1 MTKEDLLKII
11 GDGKHSVTFVLRS
24 GSIWCYDITKHSDLC
39 LKNPYGTERIYV
51 RTRDGEYP
59 MAGLEDIDRAF
70 VGVTKTL
77 ESTFGYIGSDPEFFY
92 EKDGVVVPSSE
103 VLTTDFP
110 HVIRDG
116 VQGELNPSPDSCRQR
131 SGGHFLEALNQ
142 AIDFG
147 MLAGAELSL
156 KQAVEVPDS
165 VWDRMS
171 EQDKEFGCNP
181 TLNVYKED
189 IEKPSGTET
198 RLRSAGGHVHISLSK
213 VHKLRHRTFVKLL
226 DIVVGNTLVLI
237 DRDPANKARR
247 TIYGRAGEYR
257 LKEYGVEY
265 RVPSNFWIR
274 HYILW
279 SGLAALVRNAIA
291 LLTNGHG
298 RALLRHM
305 DMDKVREAIN
315 NNDYELALENYK
327 RFVEYLDKHCISFG
341 VGLGLTYREKFL
353 IWATNKNPLSYFPS
367 NASEL
372 RSYFEQRKGYGEGR
386 FIYSGGGFEYF
397 LNKIVKHDS

>member
-1 MTKEDLLKII
+1 MTREDILKII
-11 GDGKHSVTFVLRS
+11 GDGKQSITFVLDS
-24 GSIWCYDITKHSDLC
+24 GSMWCYDISRHSEIGIKD
-39 LKNPYGTERIYV
+39 YFGTDRISV
-51 RTRDGEYP
+51 KINGNTFHAVELRT
-59 MAGLEDIDRAF
+59 IVRAF
-70 VGVTKTL
+70 VGVTKVL
-77 ESTFGYIGSDPEFFY
+77 KSTFAYIGSDPEFFY

-103 VLTTDFP
+103 VLASDHT

-116 VQGELNPSPDSCRQR
+116 VQGELNPSPDNCRQR
-131 SGGHFLEALNQ
+131 SGARFLEALEE
-142 AIDFG
+142 AIGYG
-147 MLAGAELSL
+147 MLAGADLSL

-171 EQDKEFGCNP
+171 DQDKEFGCNP

-213 VHKLRHRTFVKLL
+213 AHKLRHRTFVKLL

-237 DRDPANKARR
+237 DRDPANKTRR

-315 NNDYELALENYK
+315 NNDYDLALENYK
-327 RFVEYLDKHCISFG
+327 RFISYLDKNNLSFD
-341 VGLGLTYREKFL
+341 VGLGLTLREKFL
-353 IWATNKNPLSYFPS
+353 VWATSKNPLSYFPS

-372 RSYFEQRKGYGEGR
+372 RSYFEQRKVYSGR
-386 FIYSGGGFEYF
+386 FIYDGGGFEYF
-397 LNKIVKHDS
+397 LNNIVKHDS